1 MLENLLF
8 LQKLSKN
15 TKIYLFK
22 KKKIIW
28 AKQNCPVHFIQEW
41 DRTYQQDNNPHHGIT
56 QTSNISQIITGTHE
70 G

>member
-22 KKKIIW
+22 KKKSYGQS
-28 AKQNCPVHFIQEW
+28 KTVQFISYKNETEHINKTTTHIMESLKLV
-41 DRTYQQDNNPHHGIT
+41 TYPK
-56 QTSNISQIITGTHE
+56 
-70 G
+70 